1 MPAIVQKSTNATN
14 NIVCLSQACSMA
26 DDGFITVRAR
36 FLLRSVADLNY
47 FVFDSTWPSGSSPR
61 GLPNH
66 QGGPY
71 LVSRDFEYGNGL
83 IFCNAV
89 YATAANPVRVVY
101 GTSKAS
107 RAFSGRIFIEQ
118 NGVAEPYNAKFDY
131 TSTIGSARYTVIDD
145 AVFDPNL
152 TAFAKINSVTG
163 ISSTLL
169 AKILKKNIAAS
180 EKTKTGRVTQVTD
193 TLEVVFY
200 SDN

>member
-1 MPAIVQKSTNATN
+1 MPAIVKKSTNATN
-14 NIVCLSQACSMA
+14 NIVCLSQTCSMA

-61 GLPNH
+61 GLPSN

-101 GTSKAS
+101 GAAKAN
-107 RAFSGRIFIEQ
+107 RAFAGSVIVMEA
-118 NGVAEPYNAKFDY
+118 GVGTPYNLKFDY
-131 TSTIGSARYTVIDD
+131 FSTIASARYCLIDEQTFSPELQD
-145 AVFDPNL
+145 IAQINEIVGASS
-152 TAFAKINSVTG
+152 AFTDS
-163 ISSTLL
+163 
-169 AKILKKNIAAS
+169 ILKKPILSS
-180 EKTKTGRVTQVTD
+180 ETITTGRIKQKTD
-193 TLEVVFY
+193 TLEIVFY
-200 SDN
+200 S

>member
-83 IFCNAV
+83 IFCNEV

-101 GTSKAS
+101 TKSKSVRSFAGLVYVMGGNIGTP
-107 RAFSGRIFIEQ
+107 R
-118 NGVAEPYNAKFDY
+118 NVKFDY
-131 TSTIGSARYTVIDD
+131 YATTAAARYSLIGGSSYS
-145 AVFDPNL
+145 ANL
-152 TAFAKINSVTG
+152 TSIAKINSIVG
-163 ISSTLL
+163 VSDSIASR
-169 AKILKKNIAAS
+169 ILKKAVTSFETS
-180 EKTKTGRVTQVTD
+180 ESGRVKQVTE
-193 TLEVVFY
+193 TCEIVFY
-200 SDN
+200 S